1 MDRLLFF
8 QDCLLSTVDKANS
21 TMHFLPPFLN
31 LMKTTLAKKE
41 NIQRKWYVV
50 DATGQTLGRLS
61 VKIANILRGRD
72 KPTYTPHVDTGDFV
86 IVTNAEKIA
95 VTGKKEDQK
104 TYMFYTGWVGNE
116 HYKTLANFREKK
128 PDFIIRH
135 SVKGMMPKNNLG
147 RQMFRKLKVYTGAN
161 HPHEAQEPIAL

>member
-1 MDRLLFF
+1 
-8 QDCLLSTVDKANS
+8 
-21 TMHFLPPFLN
+21 
-31 LMKTTLAKKE
+31 MKTTLAKKE
-41 NIQRKWYVV
+41 NVQRKWYVV

-72 KPTYTPHVDTGDFV
+72 KPIYTPHVDTGDFV

-95 VTGKKEDQK
+95 VTGKKENQK

-116 HYKTLANFREKK
+116 HYKTLADFREKR

-135 SVKGMMPKNNLG
+135 AIKGMLPRNNLG
-147 RQMFRKLKVYTGAN
+147 RQMLRKLKVYTGPN

>member
-1 MDRLLFF
+1 
-8 QDCLLSTVDKANS
+8 
-21 TMHFLPPFLN
+21 
-31 LMKTTLAKKE
+31 MKTTLAKKE
-41 NIQRKWYVV
+41 TVQRKWYVV

-86 IVTNAEKIA
+86 IITNAEKIA
-95 VTGKKEDQK
+95 VTGKKEQNK

-116 HYKTLANFREKK
+116 YYRTLGDFREKR
-128 PDFIIRH
+128 PDFILRH
-135 SVKGMMPKNNLG
+135 AIKGMMPRNNLG
-147 RQMFRKLKVYTGAN
+147 RQMFRKLKVYAGPN